1 MSNITEV
8 SKPTQWKPGQS
19 GNLNGRP
26 VGTRQAFS
34 AGFLR
39 DVAEVWS
46 EEGRET
52 NVKTAR
58 TNPAVFFAT
67 CARLIPNDVRVT
79 VEQQLPGNL
88 SMEDWQVMKEI
99 IAAVRQAIPDA
110 SSKPP
115 GAVLEHVLGALQ
127 AVKVKIINCS
137 ENKPSSDSL
146 DTQNATL
153 RADLACAAPQ
163 K

>member
-1 MSNITEV
+1 M
-8 SKPTQWKPGQS
+8 TQWKPGQS

-39 DVAEVWS
+39 DLAEVWS

-52 NVKTAR
+52 MVKTAR

-79 VEQQLPGNL
+79 VQQQLPGNL
-88 SMEDWQVMKEI
+88 SAEDWAMIREI
-99 IAAVRQAIPDA
+99 VEAVKQAIPDA
-110 SSKPP
+110 AHPKP
-115 GAVLEHVLGALQ
+115 GEVFQHVL
-127 AVKVKIINCS
+127 S
-137 ENKPSSDSL
+137 
-146 DTQNATL
+146 TL
-153 RADLACAAPQ
+153 RQAEGKTIDKYGMTQLYGPAVCCKPKVTDGDDWSCASVSGP
-163 K
+163 

>member
-1 MSNITEV
+1 MSNITEI

-39 DVAEVWS
+39 DLAEVWS

-52 NVKTAR
+52 MVKTAR

-67 CARLIPNDVRVT
+67 CARLIPNDVSVT
-79 VEQQLPGNL
+79 IQQQLPGNL
-88 SMEDWQVMKEI
+88 SGEDWAMIREI
-99 IAAVRQAIPDA
+99 VEAVKQAIPDA
-110 SSKPP
+110 ASAPP
-115 GAVLEHVLGALQ
+115 GAVLEHVLGALRAAQ
-127 AVKVKIINCS
+127 A
-137 ENKPSSDSL
+137 KPIELSVE
-146 DTQNATL
+146 
-153 RADLACAAPQ
+153 
-163 K
+163 